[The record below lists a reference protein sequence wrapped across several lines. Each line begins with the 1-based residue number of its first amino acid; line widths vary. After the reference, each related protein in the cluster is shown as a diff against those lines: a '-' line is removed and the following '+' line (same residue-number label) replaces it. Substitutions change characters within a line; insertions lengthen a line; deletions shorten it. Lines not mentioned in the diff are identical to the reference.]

1 MYDSDYVDTVIMYI
15 CFTVRVHI

>member
-15 CFTVRVHI
+15 CFTVRVRN